1 MNIYVI
7 KDRYSVKI
15 ETKDKRKIREY
26 DFGLMDKY
34 MNIDFAITN
43 FFNILYSYQQE
54 GGQIT
59 FIDKTRGDTKDE

>member
-15 ETKDKRKIREY
+15 ETKDKRKIRSY

-34 MNIDFAITN
+34 MTCDFLINN

-59 FIDKTRGDTKDE
+59 FIDKTRGETEDE